1 MEEATHLTN
10 LPTRDP
16 RPTPT
21 QAKGLPRFLAKRVST
36 LTLAIPITP
45 HPYRKSIVSD
55 SSQLL
60 GAMGSQRVAAASRPP
75 VITRLQLNV
84 SGT

>member
-1 MEEATHLTN
+1 MKEATHLTN

-21 QAKGLPRFLAKRVST
+21 QAQGLLGFLAKRVST
-36 LTLAIPITP
+36 LTAIPVTP

-60 GAMGSQRVAAASRPP
+60 GAMGSQRVAAASRPS

-84 SGT
+84 SST